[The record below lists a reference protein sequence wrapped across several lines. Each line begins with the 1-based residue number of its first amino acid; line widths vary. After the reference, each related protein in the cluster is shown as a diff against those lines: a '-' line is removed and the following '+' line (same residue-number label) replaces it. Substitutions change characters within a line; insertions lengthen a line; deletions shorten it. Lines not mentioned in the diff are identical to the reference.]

1 MNLGDAFIR
10 RKQIATEIQT
20 WTNRL
25 QLAGKD
31 TTQYYTKSIETPP
44 YEPIPGTIKEYK
56 RTYTIEECRAKLDTL
71 IKEDLVL
78 SHRISLTNQNASG
91 TFQDLDG
98 TVRTLT
104 IPALLVLRNDIAPK
118 LEAAARAIPVKAKGV
133 EVTGTE
139 DGLIKWRNITQE
151 YKHVQEFNDKGM
163 KAENDVIDRYRIEE
177 TVDYG
182 WNERDVFDE
191 IDKIHEWLQRIKNA
205 INEANKTELVDVE
218 T

>member
-20 WTNRL
+20 WTARL
-25 QLAGKD
+25 QLAGRD
-31 TTQYYTKSIETPP
+31 TKQYYTKSIESPP
-44 YEPIPGTIKEYK
+44 YDPTPGTIKDFK
-56 RTYTIEECRAKLDTL
+56 RTYTIEECRTKLDGL

-78 SHRISLTNQNASG
+78 AHRISLTNQKASG
-91 TFQDLDG
+91 TFVDLDG
-98 TVRTLT
+98 TEKTLT

-133 EVTGTE
+133 EVTDTD
-139 DGLIKWRNITQE
+139 DGSIRWRNITPE

-163 KAENDVIDRYRIEE
+163 KAENDIIDKYRIEE
-177 TVDYG
+177 IVDYG

-191 IDKIHEWLQRIKNA
+191 IDKIHDWLQRIKNA
-205 INEANKTELVDVE
+205 INEANKTELVDVDS
-218 T
+218 

>member
-10 RKQIATEIQT
+10 RKQITSEIQT
-20 WTNRL
+20 WTSRL
-25 QLAGKD
+25 QFAGKD
-31 TTQYYTKSIETPP
+31 AKQYCTKTIDAPP
-44 YEPIPGTIKEYK
+44 YEPIPGTIKEYN
-56 RTYTIEECRAKLDTL
+56 RTYTIEECRIKLDAL

-78 SHRISLTNQNASG
+78 AHRISLTNQKASG
-91 TFQDLDG
+91 TFVDLDG
-98 TVRTLT
+98 IEKTLT

-118 LEAAARAIPVKAKGV
+118 LEAAAKAIPVKPRGV
-133 EVTGTE
+133 EITSTD
-139 DGLIKWRNITQE
+139 DGSIRWRNITPE

-177 TVDYG
+177 NVDYG

-191 IDKIHEWLQRIKNA
+191 VDKIHDWLQHIKNA

-218 T
+218 G